1 MNHSTSGFSRKLKF
15 VDPVAFTPHF
25 EWKKVPSRSGEQVFC
40 EAVVLTSVAEKFAT
54 PTYLYSGAAIANA
67 YQEFENGLR
76 GVGHT
81 ICFAVK
87 SNGNLSILKRLAEL
101 GSGFDIVSGGEM
113 HLLHHIGVPGD
124 RIVFSGVGKSRE
136 EIRDALNYRAG
147 AQSAPGIL
155 LFNVESEAELDILTE
170 EAARMVEK
178 GAKPPATA
186 IRVNPDV
193 LAGGHPHIATG
204 RHEHKFGLDWKEA
217 KRLYLAHHNSKWIR
231 WEGLSAHIGSQI
243 TSLDPFR
250 RAVKRLVGY
259 VEELKAEG
267 IPLRYL
273 DVGGGL
279 GVRYSDQKPPKR
291 TAYAKLIKELV
302 RGANV
307 EILLEPGRSIIAQ
320 SAVLL
325 TRVVYTKTN
334 RGKRF
339 VIVDGAMNDLMRP
352 SLYGAIHPITKVTR
366 DEREGSNKRQRADIV
381 GPVCETG
388 DCFLHDW
395 PLGEVQAGDV
405 LAIWAAGA
413 YGMALA
419 SNYNARCRPAEVLVE
434 GDSFRLIRRRETL
447 EDLQRTDV
455 LESGTAS
462 KAIATD

>member
-1 MNHSTSGFSRKLKF
+1 MSHSSFGPSRKLKY

-25 EWKKVPSRSGEQVFC
+25 AWEKASSISGEHVSC
-40 EAVVLTSVAEKFAT
+40 EGVPLTSVAEKFAT
-54 PTYLYSGAAIANA
+54 PTYLYSGAAIADA
-67 YQEFENGLR
+67 YQELQEGLR
-76 GVGHT
+76 GVGHS

-101 GSGFDIVSGGEM
+101 GSGFDIVSGGELR
-113 HLLHHIGVPGD
+113 LLQHIGVPGD

-136 EIRDALNYRAG
+136 EFRKALNYRVG
-147 AQSAPGIL
+147 TQSEPGIL
-155 LFNVESEAELDILTE
+155 LFNVESEAELEILNE
-170 EAARMVEK
+170 EAALIVEK

-217 KRLYLAHHNSKWIR
+217 RRLYLAHRDSKWIR

-243 TSLDPFR
+243 TTLDPFR

-259 VEELKAEG
+259 VKELKSHG
-267 IPLRYL
+267 ISLRYL

-279 GVRYSDQKPPKR
+279 GVRYSDQKPPNR
-291 TAYAKLIKELV
+291 AQYAKLVKELV
-302 RGANV
+302 RGAGL

-325 TRVVYTKTN
+325 TRVAYTKTN

-366 DEREGSNKRQRADIV
+366 DGNLRSAKSQRADIV

-395 PLGEVQAGDV
+395 PLGEAQSGDL
-405 LAIWAAGA
+405 LAIWGAGA
-413 YGMALA
+413 YGMVLA

-434 GDSFRLIRRRETL
+434 GDDFRLIRRRETL
-447 EDLQRTDV
+447 EDLQRTDI
-455 LESGTAS
+455 L
-462 KAIATD
+462 D